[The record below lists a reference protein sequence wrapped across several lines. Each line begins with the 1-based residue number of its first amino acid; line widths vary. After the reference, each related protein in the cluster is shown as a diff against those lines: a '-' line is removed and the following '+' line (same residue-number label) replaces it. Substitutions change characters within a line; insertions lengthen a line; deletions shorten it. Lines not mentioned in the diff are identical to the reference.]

1 MKLIMLLALSSIL
14 PLTGWALDADA
25 DLDPATIEKPK
36 TTIDQ
41 KTASQAIL
49 NVVTENN
56 KVEKLGFG
64 WRDTYPKFIGPAK
77 EAYRNKDY
85 SKAEE
90 MAKKGLEAVELGME
104 QYRKSQTAQ
113 IGR

>member
-1 MKLIMLLALSSIL
+1 MKFIMLLAICSTL
-14 PLTGWALDADA
+14 PLTGQAKDAKA
-25 DLDPATIEKPK
+25 GTDPNTTTNPK

-41 KTASQAIL
+41 KSAGQAIL
-49 NVVTENN
+49 TVVIENN

-85 SKAEE
+85 AKAEE
-90 MAKKGLEAVELGME
+90 MSKKALEVVELGME
-104 QYRKSQTAQ
+104 QYRKSKTMQLVH
-113 IGR
+113 